1 MPKLTTAI
9 IMGFVLFFSFANK
22 PVVKG
27 EKLKWMTLKEAQQA
41 MLKEKKPILIDL
53 YTDWC
58 GWCKVMDKNTY
69 TNKELIKYV
78 NEKFYAVKL
87 NAETRETLS
96 WYGKDFGYDDHY
108 KVNTYALYLT
118 RGQLA
123 FPTTVIIPSD
133 GSAPQAIPG
142 YLKAP
147 EMELI
152 LKYFGE
158 NRYGNQPF
166 QDFQNS
172 FKSSW

>member
-1 MPKLTTAI
+1 MQKLL
-9 IMGFVLFFSFANK
+9 VLALSLWLCSFSESRHLNASK
-22 PVVKG
+22 DALQWISLGEASSKMKG
-27 EKLKWMTLKEAQQA
+27 EKRMV
-41 MLKEKKPILIDL
+41 LIDL

-58 GWCKVMDKNTY
+58 SWCKVMDKNTY

-166 QDFQNS
+166 QDFQDS